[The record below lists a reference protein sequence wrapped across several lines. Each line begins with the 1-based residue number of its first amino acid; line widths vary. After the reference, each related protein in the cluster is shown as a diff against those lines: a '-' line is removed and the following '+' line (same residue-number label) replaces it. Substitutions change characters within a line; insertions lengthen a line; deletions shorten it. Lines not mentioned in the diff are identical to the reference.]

1 MKIIILLYLFV
12 SLSNYVE
19 LPVPTDTDCT
29 GAEVYVVDEDFGSGA
44 KDPYDQG
51 FSFATAYGE
60 DREMPL
66 GPGTFVITH
75 RAAAWQAP
83 GDKWLDIGDSMAYQ
97 LVFSG
102 KNEAALV
109 WEVSKGICPGL
120 PHEFTVD
127 IANLADTSG
136 AILPLP
142 NLDFLVDGVI
152 VGQLGAIPQDG
163 QWHTYTFSLIPEPTQ
178 SVVRFS
184 LFNNTASI
192 SGNDFVLDNLRLQS
206 CGPEVSIAE
215 RDARAHC
222 IGDELRLQVTTENF
236 FVDPWIVW
244 QVSTNGGLDY
254 LDYGQFSQTDTLLV
268 NDVPP
273 NALFRAGVAP
283 TREAIEIGGCIAYS
297 EPLTIDYLPIT
308 ECSDDIIA
316 IGGLCQGVL
325 GQNIIIGGDF
335 GSGQANVLLPDPG
348 FAPGY
353 TYQENPP
360 PNDGFYTVT
369 NNTATWGDFAVD
381 WLDFEDNSDDPQ
393 GYMMVVNATAGRTGL
408 FFEQTL
414 SLCANTT
421 YQFSA
426 DIINVQPAGNN
437 FILPDIAFLVN
448 GQPLYVSESVPEDEV
463 WHTYGFTFT
472 TGPEV
477 SEINLALRN
486 NAPGGIGND
495 FAMDN
500 ISLRPCGPELS
511 VRYDPVCAGDP
522 VLLRASVGLPN
533 YAIQWLESIDGGIS
547 WMELSGETD
556 SLLYLENPEAG
567 TLFSFRAAEF
577 AQQLSN
583 PSCRAEA
590 APVEIVYLSVAE
602 TLIDT
607 VLCYGDFWEGIPITS
622 DTQFVAVLSTA
633 NGCES
638 IVDTR
643 IKMVGSP
650 FSIMLIPEGP
660 IQVIEPGEQI
670 RLELVAEMEPIS
682 VVWSPA
688 EGLSCTDCPNPV
700 AAPVRTTEYRLDVL
714 DVYGCPFGK
723 SITIEVEDLRN
734 LVFIPNVFSPNGDG
748 LNDRF
753 EISGSS
759 KLAKIDRLLI
769 FDRWGG
775 LVFDRGLHYP
785 GDPTAAWDGTLS
797 GDPCN
802 QGVYV
807 YIVELS
813 FSDGERGK
821 FSGEL
826 TLLR

>member
-12 SLSNYVE
+12 LWPGYAE
-19 LPVPTDTDCT
+19 LHRPTDTDCT
-29 GAEVYVVDEDFGSGA
+29 GAKVYVVDEDFGSGA

-66 GPGTFVITH
+66 DPGSFVITH
-75 RAAAWQAP
+75 GTIPWQAP
-83 GDKWLDIGDSMAYQ
+83 GDDWLDTGDSPEYMA
-97 LVFSG
+97 VFSG
-102 KNEAALV
+102 KAEPAMV
-109 WEVSKGICPGL
+109 WEVSRGICLDL

-127 IANLADTSG
+127 VLNLADTSG
-136 AILPLP
+136 ISVPAP
-142 NLDFLVDGVI
+142 NLDLLVNGVI
-152 VGQLGAIPQDG
+152 VGQLGDIPQDG
-163 QWHTYTFSLIPEPTQ
+163 RWHTYTFSLLPESGR
-178 SVVRFS
+178 SVMLLT
-184 LFNNTASI
+184 LFNNKGSV
-192 SGNDFVLDNLRLQS
+192 SGNDFALDNLRLQS
-206 CGPEVSIAE
+206 CGPEVVVAE

-222 IGDELRLQVTTENF
+222 IGDELLLQVTTDNF
-236 FVDPWIVW
+236 FTDPWIVW
-244 QVSTNGGLDY
+244 EISTNGGLDY
-254 LDYGQFSQTDTLLV
+254 LNYGGLSQSNTLQVSDLL
-268 NDVPP
+268 P

-283 TREAIEIGGCIAYS
+283 TREAIEIGGCITYS
-297 EPLTIDYLPIT
+297 EPVTIDYLPIT
-308 ECSDDIIA
+308 ACSEDIIA

-325 GQNIIIGGDF
+325 GQNIITGGDF

-360 PNDGFYTVT
+360 PNDGFYTIT
-369 NNTATWGDFAVD
+369 NNTSTWGDFAVD

-393 GYMMVVNATAGRTGL
+393 GYMMVVNATAGQTGL
-408 FFEQTL
+408 FFEQSL

-421 YQFSA
+421 YQFSV

-448 GQPLYVSESVPEDEV
+448 GQPLYISGSVPEDEV

-472 TGPEV
+472 TGPDV
-477 SEINLALRN
+477 SETKLALRN

-500 ISLRPCGPELS
+500 ISLRPCGPQLS
-511 VRYDPVCAGDP
+511 VVFDPVCAGNP
-522 VLLRASVGLPN
+522 VQLKADIGLPD
-533 YAIQWLESIDGGIS
+533 YVLQWLESTDGGIS
-547 WMELSGETD
+547 WTELVGETD
-556 SLLYLENPEAG
+556 SLLYIESPVAG
-567 TLFSFRAAEF
+567 TLISFRAAKST
-577 AQQLSN
+577 AQLSD
-583 PSCRAEA
+583 PSCRTEA
-590 APVEIVYLSVAE
+590 APVEVAYPASTE
-602 TLIDT
+602 TFIDT
-607 VLCYGDFWEGIPITS
+607 VLCYGDLWEGMRMVS
-622 DTQFVAVLSTA
+622 DTQFVAILSGS
-633 NGCES
+633 NGCDS
-638 IVDTR
+638 TVDTR
-643 IKMVGSP
+643 IKVGGLPSSLVLVP
-650 FSIMLIPEGP
+650 DAEV
-660 IQVIEPGEQI
+660 QVIGPGEQI
-670 RLELVAEMEPIS
+670 RLEIVSEVDPAS

-753 EISGSS
+753 VISGSS
-759 KLAKIDRLLI
+759 MLAQIDRLLV

-775 LVFDRGLHYP
+775 LVFERGLHYP
-785 GDPTAAWDGTLS
+785 GDPDIAWDGTL
-797 GDPCN
+797 GGEPCN

-807 YIVELS
+807 YLIELS
-813 FSDGERGK
+813 STDGKSGRLY
-821 FSGEL
+821 GEL